1 MITKLLILGIGSLLV
16 VLMALGLHFLRPAPL
31 PQLGEIAPFQLV
43 DQSGKPFGSEQ
54 LRDQVWVANFIFT
67 SCAGV
72 CPLLTRKMGE
82 VQDFL
87 AKRKLDG
94 VKLVSISV
102 DPETDTPERLAS
114 YAESFQADSERWH
127 FLTGSEPAVEDLVVK
142 GFRISMGK
150 VSAAVGFEVV
160 HGERFVLVGRLG
172 RIRSY
177 YQSDEKSLR
186 QLRRDLVHL
195 TKEK

>member
-1 MITKLLILGIGSLLV
+1 MKKIILIIGLVLVAGTCLGFY
-16 VLMALGLHFLRPAPL
+16 FLKPVPL
-31 PQLGEIAPFQLV
+31 PQLGELPTFQLT
-43 DQSGKPFGSEQ
+43 DQSGKSFGSEQ
-54 LRDQVWVANFIFT
+54 LRGQVWVANFIFT

-87 AKRKLDG
+87 VKRGVDG
-94 VKLVSISV
+94 VKLISISV
-102 DPETDTPERLAS
+102 DPVTDTPERLAS

-127 FLTGSEPAVEDLVVK
+127 FLTGSEPAVQDLVVK

-150 VSAAVGFEVV
+150 MAAETGFEVV
-160 HGERFVLVGRLG
+160 HGERFVLVDGLG

-177 YQSDEKSLR
+177 YQSDEKSLKA
-186 QLRRDLVHL
+186 LRRDLVRL
-195 TKEK
+195 KKEKS